1 MKHKCRW
8 ALGREGLGK
17 NQIMVDYHDQEWG
30 VPVHDDKKHFE
41 FLVLDAFQ
49 AGLSWEIILNKR
61 EGFREAFADFDAEK
75 VARFNSRSVER
86 LVLNAGIVRNRMKIQ
101 ATIAN
106 AKKFLAIQEEIGS
119 FDEHVWSF
127 VRGKT
132 IQNSWRSNKTVPA
145 TSPES
150 DAFSQDLKDRGM
162 KFVGSTIL
170 YAYMQAAG
178 MVNDHEVKCFR
189 YRTLGGK
196 AR

>member
-8 ALGREGLGK
+8 ALGRDGLGK
-17 NQIMVDYHDQEWG
+17 NQVMVDYHDQEWG

-61 EGFREAFADFDAEK
+61 EGFREAFGDFDAQK
-75 VARFNSRSVER
+75 VARFNTRSVER
-86 LVLNAGIVRNRMKIQ
+86 LMTNSGIVRNRLKIT

-106 AKKFLAIQEEIGS
+106 AKHFLNIQKEYGS
-119 FDEHVWSF
+119 FDKHVWSF
-127 VRGKT
+127 VGGKP
-132 IQNSWRSNKTVPA
+132 IQNAWRSMKTVPA

-150 DAFSQDLKDRGM
+150 DAFSKDLKDRGM